1 MDFWENAVMF
11 ELERQYAESHDDLPA
26 RVFLSSGGEEPSIRP
41 PTVWLRSLL
50 ESRDYAGF
58 LGTMPV

>member
-1 MDFWENAVMF
+1 MF